1 MDANQFRDIF
11 LEETAEHLQ
20 SLNDCL
26 LGLEK
31 QPEDREVLDEIFR
44 VSHTLKGMAG
54 TMGFTG
60 MAELTHDMESLL
72 DEIRKQSI
80 KVNTGIIDLLFE
92 CLDGLQ
98 AYANNIA
105 QDGVEGDVDNRS
117 LIKRLGMVLGR
128 TEKEDCPEGGHSQ
141 TTLSLTTTRQL

>member
-1 MDANQFRDIF
+1 M
-11 LEETAEHLQ
+11 
-20 SLNDCL
+20 
-26 LGLEK
+26 
-31 QPEDREVLDEIFR
+31 IFR
-44 VSHTLKGMAG
+44 VSPYSERMAS

-128 TEKEDCPEGGHSQ
+128 TERKTVLKGGHSQ
-141 TTLSLTTTRQL
+141 TDIEFNDHEAVVMDKAAGRGSAA